1 MADLVFH
8 IPQHVL
14 FGIDTVNRIG
24 TLIAPFGKRVLVVTE
39 AILYEQNTIERVQ
52 DLLDRK
58 GIESIVYDEVVPN
71 ATSVCVD
78 EGVRLARSAHIDVIL
93 GLGGIRAL
101 STAKCIA
108 MTTPLEMD
116 MDDFLSGQS
125 PEGAPLPYL
134 EIPTTCRNPFMLTDR
149 YLVVD
154 ARDRTAV
161 MGQTQT
167 GITKTIIVDPR
178 LSLTLPAKYTATTM
192 LDNLL
197 NAIEGYLSGRSNFL
211 SDTLFCQAI
220 ELIGKTIGESNK
232 DLEGPRAR
240 ANAARA
246 GLLTAL
252 GLAMSSTGIG
262 TALSYAIN
270 ARLMVPKSWIAAI
283 MIPHVLE
290 FNSSSSVEK
299 IAHIGRLTGLSVEE
313 LTVVDGAN
321 RTIESFR
328 TLISSMELPGRL
340 RDFDLRL
347 DDMVDV
353 VEMAHSF
360 EMINYLPRTVSS
372 EDLYDIVKSAF

>member
-1 MADLVFH
+1 
-8 IPQHVL
+8 
-14 FGIDTVNRIG
+14 
-24 TLIAPFGKRVLVVTE
+24 LIAPFGKRVLVVTE
-39 AILYEQNTIERVQ
+39 AILYEQNTIERIQ

-58 GIESIVYDEVVPN
+58 SIESIVYDEVVPN

-108 MTTPLEMD
+108 MTAPLEMD
-116 MDDFLSGQS
+116 MDDYLSGQS
-125 PEGAPLPYL
+125 PEGSPIPYL
-134 EIPTTCRNPFMLTDR
+134 EIPTTCRNPFMLTDK
-149 YLVVD
+149 YLLVD

-299 IAHIGRLTGLSVEE
+299 IAHIGRLTGVDVEDLS
-313 LTVVDGAN
+313 VVDGAN
-321 RTIESFR
+321 KTIESFR

-340 RDFDLRL
+340 RDFDLQL